1 MDLLYV
7 ICLQRESKALGQP
20 FQAFLQSLP
29 EKNQLLKGF
38 RVCMMHQKTRNF
50 ILQTYYMEKSF
61 RNAISRSM
69 DVPECTFVKNKN
81 RLKDKNDNKNK
92 AVHKS
97 ME

>member
-1 MDLLYV
+1 MDILYV
-7 ICLQRESKALGQP
+7 ICLQRESRALGQP

-38 RVCMMHQKTRNF
+38 RVFMMHQKTRNF
-50 ILQTYYMEKSF
+50 ILKTYYMEKSF

-69 DVPECTFVKNKN
+69 DVPECTYVKNRN

>member
-1 MDLLYV
+1 
-7 ICLQRESKALGQP
+7 
-20 FQAFLQSLP
+20 
-29 EKNQLLKGF
+29 
-38 RVCMMHQKTRNF
+38 
-50 ILQTYYMEKSF
+50 MEKSF

-69 DVPECTFVKNKN
+69 DVPECTYVKNRN